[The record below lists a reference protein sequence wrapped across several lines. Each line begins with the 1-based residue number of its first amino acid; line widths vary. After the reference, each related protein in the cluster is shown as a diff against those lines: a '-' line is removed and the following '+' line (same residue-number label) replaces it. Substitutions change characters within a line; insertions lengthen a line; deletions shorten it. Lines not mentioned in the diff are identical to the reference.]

1 MKLSYETEAIS
12 VEIRSQVEE
21 YDYMDA
27 NKREKTR
34 FERQMKVLVRFWDF
48 KCQSN
53 LQDLAIIKGVL
64 LYYTHGYWK
73 RSGKE
78 IYKLNINQELCQD
91 NYSFPGNLAEKLVL
105 RFADRQK
112 NKMNSLHISLH
123 KNEKLVAEMYLDI
136 QEAIILEVAVN
147 KAMQLLSPT
156 TDLKG
161 WDFS

>member
-1 MKLSYETEAIS
+1 
-12 VEIRSQVEE
+12 
-21 YDYMDA
+21 
-27 NKREKTR
+27 
-34 FERQMKVLVRFWDF
+34 
-48 KCQSN
+48 
-53 LQDLAIIKGVL
+53 
-64 LYYTHGYWK
+64 
-73 RSGKE
+73 
-78 IYKLNINQELCQD
+78 LNINKELWQD
-91 NYSFPGNLAEKLVL
+91 TLVL
-105 RFADRQK
+105 QFADRQK

>member
-1 MKLSYETEAIS
+1 LKLSYETEAIS

-78 IYKLNINQELCQD
+78 IYKLNINQELRQD
-91 NYSFPGNLAEKLVL
+91 TLVL

-136 QEAIILEVAVN
+136 QEAIIPVVVN
-147 KAMQLLSPT
+147 KDVAFVAPLQR
-156 TDLKG
+156 
-161 WDFS
+161 